1 MNKNYYTLMF
11 FLVLTFSV
19 NSFSQENENTDT
31 MEEKKKA
38 NAVKKYTEEELEKE
52 VRKRVERQIKLLKK
66 GSLVEI
72 SKELLKKDLALEEKE
87 KQVNQLQKQLKTNEE
102 YFEKRV
108 IETEKRYT
116 KILGCLD
123 ANKKDAEK
131 RISHMVNILSI
142 MKPVK
147 AADVLSVQNP
157 QVAIKVLSKM
167 EPQKASKIFNLM
179 DKEISARLQKQYI
192 DMQK

>member
-1 MNKNYYTLMF
+1 MF